1 MLKSKP
7 PPFILHDTMLTLSV
21 HIYMRIF
28 KLYLYFIQI
37 LHSVC
42 RIADV
47 LLNLQQVGNVKYTG
61 WLLQI
66 PCSPKEELITT
77 LQGQAKTMEDELYEW
92 KGLVRAKRNEFYE
105 LNYFNTMQLLSL
117 RRELGRLKES
127 ERTANVSP
135 EILSLLQC
143 ISTKITPTVVSS
155 VVCRVV
161 EESLPEPQRAV
172 SEHPCDVEDEGGA
185 KTPDV
190 TLFSEEAPKVI
201 NKNVPKLTEDD
212 LHEQQKE
219 IFANVYCRINCS
231 KQLILM
237 AFEELSNKEKE
248 LDRFDIERWCAE
260 KLEEDDF
267 VDFGDDSSDLSDSDG
282 DDASSESSDD
292 SIEEDLKFEYSS
304 SEKVFCLAMHNRV
317 SYRIFTGGG
326 WYIYMSMKCGDCP
339 TQCQKKLS
347 SLRNFLGGGGGG
359 GGESQFHTHV

>member
-1 MLKSKP
+1 M
-7 PPFILHDTMLTLSV
+7 
-21 HIYMRIF
+21 
-28 KLYLYFIQI
+28 
-37 LHSVC
+37 HSVC

-66 PCSPKEELITT
+66 PCSPKEDLITA
-77 LQGQAKTMEDELYEW
+77 LQGQAKIMEDELYEW
-92 KGLVRAKRNEFYE
+92 KDLVKTRRNEFYE

-143 ISTKITPTVVSS
+143 ISTKITPAVVSS

-172 SEHPCDVEDEGGA
+172 SEEPCDVEDEGGA

-190 TLFSEEAPKVI
+190 TLFPVEAPKVI
-201 NKNVPKLTEDD
+201 NKNLPKLTEDD

-219 IFANVYCRINCS
+219 IFANVYSRINCS

-237 AFEELSNKEKE
+237 AFEELSNQE

-267 VDFGDDSSDLSDSDG
+267 VDFGDDSSDLSDSD
-282 DDASSESSDD
+282 DNDASSESSDD
-292 SIEEDLKFEYSS
+292 SIEEEDHKFEYSS
-304 SEKVFCLAMHNRV
+304 SKKVSCHQC
-317 SYRIFTGGG
+317 ITGFHTGFSLGG
-326 WYIYMSMKCGDCP
+326 SIYTSTKCGDCP
-339 TQCQKKLS
+339 SCCQKKI
-347 SLRNFLGGGGGG
+347 
-359 GGESQFHTHV
+359 